1 VDIIPVIDLRHG
13 LVVRAVMG
21 RRDLYRPIE
30 TPLSASAA
38 PLEVASGL
46 LRLYPF
52 GKLYIADLDAIL
64 RAGDNTSAIT
74 ELRARFPHLEIWTDN
89 GATSEDQVRLW
100 HDRGLGTLVLG
111 SESQPDTGLMQRL
124 ARKLQIVLSLDFRDN
139 AFQGPQELLD
149 PRLWPERVIV
159 MTLARIGS
167 DAGPDFDRLA
177 RLKASSPLSRI
188 YAAGGVRGRGDLLR
202 LDEMNVEGA
211 LVASAVHDGRL
222 TTHDIADLA
231 RGGIGNS

>member
-1 VDIIPVIDLRHG
+1 VIDLRHG

-38 PLEVASGL
+38 PLDVASGL
-46 LRLYPF
+46 LRLYSF
-52 GKLYIADLDAIL
+52 GKLYIADLDAIQGE
-64 RAGDNTSAIT
+64 GDNTSVIA

-111 SESQPDTGLMQRL
+111 SESQADTALMQRC
-124 ARKLQIVLSLDFRDN
+124 AGEPRIVLSLDFRDT

-177 RLKASSPLSRI
+177 LLKEASPRLRI
-188 YAAGGVRGRGDLLR
+188 YAAGGVRGRGDLRR
-202 LDEMNVEGA
+202 LHEMQVEGA
-211 LVASAVHDGRL
+211 LVASALHDGRL
-222 TTHDIADLA
+222 TAHDIADLA
-231 RGGIGNS
+231 PGGSGNV

>member
-1 VDIIPVIDLRHG
+1 MDVIPVIDLRHG

-38 PLEVASGL
+38 PVEVASGL

-64 RAGDNTSAIT
+64 GAGNNTSVIA
-74 ELRARFPHLEIWTDN
+74 ELRARFPDLEIWTDN
-89 GATSEDQVRLW
+89 GATSDDQVRFW
-100 HDRGLGTLVLG
+100 RERDLGTLVLG
-111 SESQPDTGLMQRL
+111 SESQADTGLMQRF
-124 ARKLQIVLSLDFRDN
+124 AGEPRIVLSLDFRGN
-139 AFQGPQELLD
+139 AFQGPEELLE

-177 RLKASSPLSRI
+177 RLKEVSPRLKI

-202 LDEMNVEGA
+202 LHEMNVEGA
-211 LVASAVHDGRL
+211 LIASALHDGRL
-222 TTHDIADLA
+222 TAHDITDLA
-231 RGGIGNS
+231 PGGIGDS